1 MKFNILLNTAFKDII
16 KNKKRSLLTML
27 GIIIGIAAVIT
38 IIAIGRG
45 FQDYVVD
52 SSMGGEGK
60 ELSVAFFFQPENPT
74 NSVGSNTSVFTEK
87 NIRDISQMTDVVKV
101 ESDPEQFQN
110 NLLNV
115 SIRKNDG
122 KLESG
127 FAKPVEETESKIING
142 RAITKLDGDTNQKVA
157 VISKKLADDLFENED
172 PINKTVILKNDNY
185 IIVGIKEN
193 NAATNLFVMGNDV
206 DLPKGTVESR
216 KPKNNNSISMI
227 NVILKNGTK
236 VQDKAKEIQEY
247 LEKNGPMKAAG
258 SYNFVDIAQQI
269 EGISNVLG
277 SVTIFISLIA
287 AISLLIAG
295 IGMMNMMY
303 ISVAERIKEIGIRR
317 AIGAKKKEI
326 LYQFMLEGI
335 IVTVIGGIIGYII
348 GMIAA
353 FIASKFLPFPIKLE
367 LMPVLISLGISLGI
381 GIVFTYSPANTA
393 ANKNVIDII

>member
-1 MKFNILLNTAFKDII
+1 MKFNVLLNTAFKDII

-38 IIAIGRG
+38 MIAIGRG

-52 SSMGGEGK
+52 SLMGGEGK
-60 ELSVAFFFQPENPT
+60 ELSVAFYFQPENPT

-87 NIRDISQMTDVVKV
+87 NIRDISQITDVVKV

-110 NLLNV
+110 DLLNV
-115 SIRKNDG
+115 SIQKNDG
-122 KLESG
+122 KMESA
-127 FAKPVEETESKIING
+127 FAKPVEETESKIVKG

-157 VISKKLADDLFENED
+157 VITQKLADEMFENED
-172 PINKTVILKNDNY
+172 PINKTVLVKNDY
-185 IIVGIKEN
+185 YVIVGIKEN

-206 DLPKGTVESR
+206 DIPKGTLESR

-258 SYNFVDIAQQI
+258 SYNFVDIAKQI
-269 EGISNVLG
+269 EGISSVLG

-326 LYQFMLEGI
+326 LHQFMLEGI

>member
-52 SSMGGEGK
+52 SLMGGEGK
-60 ELSVAFFFQPENPT
+60 ELSVAFYFQPENPT

-87 NIRDISQMTDVVKV
+87 NIRDISQITDVLKV
-101 ESDPEQFQN
+101 ESDPEKFQN
-110 NLLNV
+110 DMVNV
-115 SIRKNDG
+115 SMQKNDG
-122 KLESG
+122 KIESA
-127 FAKPVEETESKIING
+127 FAKPVEETESKIVKG

-157 VISKKLADDLFENED
+157 VISQKLADEMFENED
-172 PINKTVILKNDNY
+172 PINKTVLVKNDY
-185 IIVGIKEN
+185 YVIVGIKEN
-193 NAATNLFVMGNDV
+193 NAASNLFTFGNDV
-206 DLPKGTVESR
+206 DLPKETLKSR
-216 KPKNNNSISMI
+216 QPKNNNSISMI

-258 SYNFVDIAQQI
+258 SYSFVDIAKQI
-269 EGISNVLG
+269 EGISSVLG

-326 LYQFMLEGI
+326 LHQFMLEGI

>member
-52 SSMGGEGK
+52 SLMGGEGK
-60 ELSVAFFFQPENPT
+60 ELSVAFYFQPENPT

-87 NIRDISQMTDVVKV
+87 NIRDISQITDVLKV
-101 ESDPEQFQN
+101 ESDPEKFQN
-110 NLLNV
+110 DMVNV
-115 SIRKNDG
+115 SMQKNDG
-122 KLESG
+122 KIESA
-127 FAKPVEETESKIING
+127 FAKPVEETESKIVKG

-185 IIVGIKEN
+185 VIVGIKEN

>member
-52 SSMGGEGK
+52 SLMGGEGK

-115 SIRKNDG
+115 SIQKNDG

-127 FAKPVEETESKIING
+127 FAKPVEETESKIVNG

-172 PINKTVILKNDNY
+172 PINKTVIFKNDNY
-185 IIVGIKEN
+185 VIVGIKEN

-206 DLPKGTVESR
+206 ELPKDTVESR

>member
-52 SSMGGEGK
+52 SLMGGEGK
-60 ELSVAFFFQPENPT
+60 ELSVAFYFQPENPT

-87 NIRDISQMTDVVKV
+87 NIRDISQITDVLKV
-101 ESDPEQFQN
+101 ESDPEKFQN
-110 NLLNV
+110 DMVNV
-115 SIRKNDG
+115 SMQKNDG
-122 KLESG
+122 KIESA
-127 FAKPVEETESKIING
+127 FAKPVEETESKIVRG

-157 VISKKLADDLFENED
+157 VITQKLADEIFEDED
-172 PINKTVILKNDNY
+172 PLDKTVIVKNDY
-185 IIVGIKEN
+185 YVIVGIKEN
-193 NAATNLFVMGNDV
+193 NAATNLFSFGNDV
-206 DLPKGTVESR
+206 DIPKGTLESR

>member
-16 KNKKRSLLTML
+16 KNKKRSVLTML

-52 SSMGGEGK
+52 SLMGGEGK

-127 FAKPVEETESKIING
+127 FAKPVEETESKIVNG

-185 IIVGIKEN
+185 VIVGIKEN

-206 DLPKGTVESR
+206 ELPKGTVESR

>member
-1 MKFNILLNTAFKDII
+1 MKFNVLLNTAFKDII

-52 SSMGGEGK
+52 SLMGGEGK
-60 ELSVAFFFQPENPT
+60 ELSVAFYFQPENPT

-87 NIRDISQMTDVVKV
+87 NIRDISQITDVVKV

-110 NLLNV
+110 DLLNV
-115 SIRKNDG
+115 SIQKNNG
-122 KLESG
+122 KMESA
-127 FAKPVEETESKIING
+127 FAKPVEETESKIVKG

-157 VISKKLADDLFENED
+157 VISQKLADEMFENED
-172 PINKTVILKNDNY
+172 PLNKTVIVKNDY
-185 IIVGIKEN
+185 YVIVGIKEN

-206 DLPKGTVESR
+206 DLPKETLKSR
-216 KPKNNNSISMI
+216 QPKNNNSISMI

-258 SYNFVDIAQQI
+258 SYSFVDIAKQI
-269 EGISNVLG
+269 EGISSVLG

-326 LYQFMLEGI
+326 LHQFMLEGI

>member
-52 SSMGGEGK
+52 SLMGGEGK

-127 FAKPVEETESKIING
+127 FAKPVEETESKIVNG

-185 IIVGIKEN
+185 VIVGIKEN

-206 DLPKGTVESR
+206 ELPKGTVESR

-335 IVTVIGGIIGYII
+335 IVTVIGGIIGYIF

>member
-52 SSMGGEGK
+52 SLMGGEGK
-60 ELSVAFFFQPENPT
+60 ELSVAFYFQPENPT

-87 NIRDISQMTDVVKV
+87 NIRDIQQMTDVVKV

-115 SIRKNDG
+115 SIQKNDG

-127 FAKPVEETESKIING
+127 FAKPVEETESKIVNG

-172 PINKTVILKNDNY
+172 PINKTVIFKNDNY
-185 IIVGIKEN
+185 VIVGIKEN

-206 DLPKGTVESR
+206 ELPKGTVESR

>member
-1 MKFNILLNTAFKDII
+1 MKFNVLLNTAFKDII

-52 SSMGGEGK
+52 SLMGGEGK
-60 ELSVAFFFQPENPT
+60 ELSVAFYFQPENPT

-87 NIRDISQMTDVVKV
+87 NIRDISQITDVVKV

-110 NLLNV
+110 DLLNV
-115 SIRKNDG
+115 SIQKNDG
-122 KLESG
+122 KMESA
-127 FAKPVEETESKIING
+127 FAKPVEETESKIVKG

-157 VISKKLADDLFENED
+157 VISQKLADEMFENED
-172 PINKTVILKNDNY
+172 PINKTVLVKNDY
-185 IIVGIKEN
+185 YVIVGIKEN
-193 NAATNLFVMGNDV
+193 NAASNLFTFGNDV
-206 DLPKGTVESR
+206 DLPKETLKSR
-216 KPKNNNSISMI
+216 QPKNNNSISMI

-258 SYNFVDIAQQI
+258 SYSFVDIAKQI
-269 EGISNVLG
+269 EGISSVLG

-326 LYQFMLEGI
+326 LHQFMLEGI

-348 GMIAA
+348 GMVAA

>member
-52 SSMGGEGK
+52 SLMGGEGK
-60 ELSVAFFFQPENPT
+60 ELSVAFYFQPENPT

-87 NIRDISQMTDVVKV
+87 NIRDIQQMTDVVKV

-127 FAKPVEETESKIING
+127 FAKPVEETESKIVNG

-185 IIVGIKEN
+185 VIVGIKEN

-206 DLPKGTVESR
+206 ELPKGTVESR

>member
-52 SSMGGEGK
+52 SLMGGEGK

-87 NIRDISQMTDVVKV
+87 NIRDISQITDVLKV
-101 ESDPEQFQN
+101 ESDPEKFQN
-110 NLLNV
+110 DMVNV
-115 SIRKNDG
+115 SMQKNDG
-122 KLESG
+122 KIESA
-127 FAKPVEETESKIING
+127 FAKPVEETESKIVKG

-157 VISKKLADDLFENED
+157 VITQKLADEIFEDED
-172 PINKTVILKNDNY
+172 PLDKTVLVKNDY
-185 IIVGIKEN
+185 YVIVGIKEN
-193 NAATNLFVMGNDV
+193 NAATNLFSFGNDV
-206 DLPKGTVESR
+206 DIPKGTLESR

-247 LEKNGPMKAAG
+247 LEKNGPMKDAG

>member
-52 SSMGGEGK
+52 SLMGGEGK
-60 ELSVAFFFQPENPT
+60 ELSVAFYFQPENPT

-87 NIRDISQMTDVVKV
+87 NIRDISQITDVVKV

-110 NLLNV
+110 DLLNV
-115 SIRKNDG
+115 SIQKNDG
-122 KLESG
+122 KIESA
-127 FAKPVEETESKIING
+127 FAKPVEETESKIVKG

-157 VISKKLADDLFENED
+157 VITQKLADEIFEDED
-172 PINKTVILKNDNY
+172 PLDKTVIVKNDY
-185 IIVGIKEN
+185 YVIVGIKEN
-193 NAATNLFVMGNDV
+193 NAATNLFSFGNDV
-206 DLPKGTVESR
+206 DIPKGTLESR

-258 SYNFVDIAQQI
+258 SYNFVDIAKQI
-269 EGISNVLG
+269 EGISSVLG

-326 LYQFMLEGI
+326 LHQFMLEGI

>member
-52 SSMGGEGK
+52 SLMGGEGK
-60 ELSVAFFFQPENPT
+60 ELSVAFYFQPENPT

-87 NIRDISQMTDVVKV
+87 NIRDISQITDVLKV
-101 ESDPEQFQN
+101 ESDPEKFQN
-110 NLLNV
+110 DMVNV
-115 SIRKNDG
+115 SMQKNDG
-122 KLESG
+122 KIESA
-127 FAKPVEETESKIING
+127 FAKPVEETESKIVKG

-157 VISKKLADDLFENED
+157 VITQKLADEIFEDED
-172 PINKTVILKNDNY
+172 PLDKTVIFKNDNY
-185 IIVGIKEN
+185 VIVGIKEN

-206 DLPKGTVESR
+206 ELPKGTVESR

>member
-52 SSMGGEGK
+52 SLMGGEGK

-87 NIRDISQMTDVVKV
+87 NIRDISQITDVLKV
-101 ESDPEQFQN
+101 ESDPEKFQN
-110 NLLNV
+110 DMVNV
-115 SIRKNDG
+115 SMQKNDG
-122 KLESG
+122 KIESA
-127 FAKPVEETESKIING
+127 FAKPVEETESKIVKG

-157 VISKKLADDLFENED
+157 VITQKLADEIFEDED
-172 PINKTVILKNDNY
+172 PINKTVLVKNDY
-185 IIVGIKEN
+185 YVIVGIKEN
-193 NAATNLFVMGNDV
+193 NAATNLFSFGNDV
-206 DLPKGTVESR
+206 DIPKGTLESR

-258 SYNFVDIAQQI
+258 SYNFVDIAKQI
-269 EGISNVLG
+269 EGISSVLG

-348 GMIAA
+348 GMVAA

-367 LMPVLISLGISLGI
+367 LMPVLISLGISLAI

>member
-52 SSMGGEGK
+52 SLMGGEGK

-87 NIRDISQMTDVVKV
+87 NIRDISQITDVLKV
-101 ESDPEQFQN
+101 ESDPEKFQN
-110 NLLNV
+110 DMVNV
-115 SIRKNDG
+115 SMQKNNG
-122 KLESG
+122 KIESA
-127 FAKPVEETESKIING
+127 FAKPVEETESKIVKG

-157 VISKKLADDLFENED
+157 VITQKLADEIFEDED
-172 PINKTVILKNDNY
+172 PINKTVLVKNDY
-185 IIVGIKEN
+185 YVIVGIKEN
-193 NAATNLFVMGNDV
+193 NAATNLFSFGNDV
-206 DLPKGTVESR
+206 DIPKGTLESR

-236 VQDKAKEIQEY
+236 VQDKAKEIQEN

-367 LMPVLISLGISLGI
+367 LMPVLISLGISLVI

>member
-52 SSMGGEGK
+52 SLIGGEGK
-60 ELSVAFFFQPENPT
+60 ELSVAFYFQPENPT

-87 NIRDISQMTDVVKV
+87 NIRDIQQMTDVVKV
-101 ESDPEQFQN
+101 ESDPEKFQN
-110 NLLNV
+110 DMVNV
-115 SIRKNDG
+115 SMQKNDG
-122 KLESG
+122 KIESA
-127 FAKPVEETESKIING
+127 FAKPVEETESKIVKG

-157 VISKKLADDLFENED
+157 VITQKLADEIFEDED
-172 PINKTVILKNDNY
+172 PLDKTVLVKNDY
-185 IIVGIKEN
+185 YVIVGIKEN
-193 NAATNLFVMGNDV
+193 NAATNLFSFGNDV
-206 DLPKGTVESR
+206 DIPKGTLESR

>member
-52 SSMGGEGK
+52 SLMGGEGK
-60 ELSVAFFFQPENPT
+60 ELSVAFYFQPENPT
-74 NSVGSNTSVFTEK
+74 NSVGSNASVFTEK
-87 NIRDISQMTDVVKV
+87 NIRDISQITDVLKV
-101 ESDPEQFQN
+101 ESDPEKFQN
-110 NLLNV
+110 DMVNV
-115 SIRKNDG
+115 SMQKNDG
-122 KLESG
+122 KIESA
-127 FAKPVEETESKIING
+127 FAKPVEETESKIVRG

-157 VISKKLADDLFENED
+157 VITQKLADEIFEDED
-172 PINKTVILKNDNY
+172 PLDKTVLVKNDY
-185 IIVGIKEN
+185 YVIVGVKEN
-193 NAATNLFVMGNDV
+193 NAATNLFSFGNDV
-206 DLPKGTVESR
+206 DIPKGTLESR

-247 LEKNGPMKAAG
+247 LEKNGPLKAAG

>member
-52 SSMGGEGK
+52 SLMGGEGK
-60 ELSVAFFFQPENPT
+60 ELSVAFYFQPENPT

-127 FAKPVEETESKIING
+127 FAKPVEETESKIVKG
-142 RAITKLDGDTNQKVA
+142 RPITKLDGDTNQKVA
-157 VISKKLADDLFENED
+157 VISKKLADEIFENED

-185 IIVGIKEN
+185 VIVGIKEN

-258 SYNFVDIAQQI
+258 SYNFVDVAQQI

>member
-52 SSMGGEGK
+52 SLMGGEGK

>member
-1 MKFNILLNTAFKDII
+1 LNTAFKDII

-52 SSMGGEGK
+52 SLMGGEGK
-60 ELSVAFFFQPENPT
+60 ELSVAFYFQPENPT

-87 NIRDISQMTDVVKV
+87 NIRDISHITDVLKV
-101 ESDPEQFQN
+101 ESDPEKFQN
-110 NLLNV
+110 DMVNV
-115 SIRKNDG
+115 SMQKNDG
-122 KLESG
+122 KIESA
-127 FAKPVEETESKIING
+127 FAKPVEETESKIVKG

-157 VISKKLADDLFENED
+157 VITEKLADEIFEDED
-172 PINKTVILKNDNY
+172 PLDKTVIVKNDY
-185 IIVGIKEN
+185 YVIVGIKEN
-193 NAATNLFVMGNDV
+193 NAATNLFSFGNDV
-206 DLPKGTVESR
+206 DIPKGTLESR

-348 GMIAA
+348 GMVAA

-367 LMPVLISLGISLGI
+367 LMPVLISLGISLAI

>member
-1 MKFNILLNTAFKDII
+1 MKFNVLLNTAFKDII

-52 SSMGGEGK
+52 SLIGGEGK
-60 ELSVAFFFQPENPT
+60 ELSVAFYFQPENPS

-87 NIRDISQMTDVVKV
+87 NIRDISQITDVVKV

-110 NLLNV
+110 DLLNV
-115 SIRKNDG
+115 SIQKNDG
-122 KLESG
+122 KMESA
-127 FAKPVEETESKIING
+127 FAKPVEETESKIVKG

-157 VISKKLADDLFENED
+157 VITQKLADEMFENED
-172 PINKTVILKNDNY
+172 PINKTVLVKNDY
-185 IIVGIKEN
+185 YVIVGIKEN

-206 DLPKGTVESR
+206 DLPKETLKSR
-216 KPKNNNSISMI
+216 QPKNNNSISMI

-258 SYNFVDIAQQI
+258 SYSFVDIAKQI
-269 EGISNVLG
+269 EGISSVLG

-326 LYQFMLEGI
+326 LHQFMLEGI

-348 GMIAA
+348 GMVAA
-353 FIASKFLPFPIKLE
+353 FIASQFLPFPIKLE

>member
-52 SSMGGEGK
+52 SLMGGEGK
-60 ELSVAFFFQPENPT
+60 ELSVAFYFQPENPT

-87 NIRDISQMTDVVKV
+87 NIRDISQITDVLKV
-101 ESDPEQFQN
+101 ESDPEKFQN
-110 NLLNV
+110 DMVNV
-115 SIRKNDG
+115 SMQKNDG
-122 KLESG
+122 KIESA
-127 FAKPVEETESKIING
+127 FAKPVEETESKIVKG

-157 VISKKLADDLFENED
+157 VITQKLADEIFEDED

-185 IIVGIKEN
+185 VIVGIKEN

>member
-52 SSMGGEGK
+52 SLMGGEGK

-87 NIRDISQMTDVVKV
+87 NIRDISQITDVLKV
-101 ESDPEQFQN
+101 ESDPEKFQN
-110 NLLNV
+110 DMVNV
-115 SIRKNDG
+115 SMQKNDG
-122 KLESG
+122 KIESA
-127 FAKPVEETESKIING
+127 FAKPVEETESKIVKG

-157 VISKKLADDLFENED
+157 VITQKLADEIFEDED
-172 PINKTVILKNDNY
+172 PLDKTVIVKNDY
-185 IIVGIKEN
+185 YVIVGIKEN
-193 NAATNLFVMGNDV
+193 NAATNLFSFGNDV
-206 DLPKGTVESR
+206 DIPKGTLESR

>member
-52 SSMGGEGK
+52 SLMGGEGK

-87 NIRDISQMTDVVKV
+87 NIRDISQITDVLKV
-101 ESDPEQFQN
+101 ESDPEKFQN
-110 NLLNV
+110 DMVNV
-115 SIRKNDG
+115 SMQKNDG
-122 KLESG
+122 KIESA
-127 FAKPVEETESKIING
+127 FAKPVEETESKIVKG

-157 VISKKLADDLFENED
+157 VITQKLADEIFEDED
-172 PINKTVILKNDNY
+172 ALDKTVIVKNDY
-185 IIVGIKEN
+185 YVIVGIKEN
-193 NAATNLFVMGNDV
+193 NAATNLFSFGNDV
-206 DLPKGTVESR
+206 DIPKGTLESR

-258 SYNFVDIAQQI
+258 SYKFVDIAQQI

-326 LYQFMLEGI
+326 LYQFMFEGI

>member
-52 SSMGGEGK
+52 SLMGGEGK
-60 ELSVAFFFQPENPT
+60 ELSVAFYFQPENPT

-87 NIRDISQMTDVVKV
+87 NIRDISQITDVVKV

-110 NLLNV
+110 DLLNV
-115 SIRKNDG
+115 SIQKNDG
-122 KLESG
+122 KMESA
-127 FAKPVEETESKIING
+127 FAKPVEETESKIVKG

-157 VISKKLADDLFENED
+157 VITQKLADEMFENED
-172 PINKTVILKNDNY
+172 PINKTVLVKNDY
-185 IIVGIKEN
+185 YVIVGIKEN

-206 DLPKGTVESR
+206 DLPKETLKSR
-216 KPKNNNSISMI
+216 QPKNNNSISMI

-258 SYNFVDIAQQI
+258 SYSFVDIAKQI
-269 EGISNVLG
+269 EGISSVLG

-326 LYQFMLEGI
+326 LHQFMLEGI

-348 GMIAA
+348 GMVAA

>member
-52 SSMGGEGK
+52 SLMGGEGK

-115 SIRKNDG
+115 SIQKNDG

-127 FAKPVEETESKIING
+127 FAKPVEETESKIVNG

-185 IIVGIKEN
+185 VIVGIKEN

>member
-16 KNKKRSLLTML
+16 KNKKRSVLTML

-52 SSMGGEGK
+52 SLMGGEGK

-87 NIRDISQMTDVVKV
+87 NIRDISQITDVLKV
-101 ESDPEQFQN
+101 ESDPEKFQN
-110 NLLNV
+110 DMVNV
-115 SIRKNDG
+115 SMQKNDG
-122 KLESG
+122 KIESA
-127 FAKPVEETESKIING
+127 FAKPVEETESKIVKG

-157 VISKKLADDLFENED
+157 VITQKLADEIFEDED
-172 PINKTVILKNDNY
+172 PLDKTVIVKNDY
-185 IIVGIKEN
+185 YVIVGIKEN
-193 NAATNLFVMGNDV
+193 NAATNLFSFGNDV
-206 DLPKGTVESR
+206 DIPKGTLESR

-335 IVTVIGGIIGYII
+335 IVTVIGGIIGYLI

>member
-52 SSMGGEGK
+52 SLMGGEGK
-60 ELSVAFFFQPENPT
+60 ELSVAFYFQPENPT

-87 NIRDISQMTDVVKV
+87 NIRDISQITDVVKV

-110 NLLNV
+110 DLLNV
-115 SIRKNDG
+115 SIQKNDG
-122 KLESG
+122 KIESA
-127 FAKPVEETESKIING
+127 FAKPVEETESKIVKG

-157 VISKKLADDLFENED
+157 VITQKLADEIFEDED
-172 PINKTVILKNDNY
+172 PLDKTVIVKNDY
-185 IIVGIKEN
+185 YVIVGIKEN
-193 NAATNLFVMGNDV
+193 NAATNLFSFGNDV
-206 DLPKGTVESR
+206 DIPKGTLESR

-247 LEKNGPMKAAG
+247 LEKNGPMKATG
-258 SYNFVDIAQQI
+258 SYNFVDIAKQI
-269 EGISNVLG
+269 EGISSVLG

-326 LYQFMLEGI
+326 LHQFMLEGI

>member
-52 SSMGGEGK
+52 SLMGGEGK

-87 NIRDISQMTDVVKV
+87 NIRDISQITDVVKV
-101 ESDPEQFQN
+101 ESDPEKFQN
-110 NLLNV
+110 DMLNV

-127 FAKPVEETESKIING
+127 FAKPVEETESKIVNG

-185 IIVGIKEN
+185 VIVGIKEN

>member
-16 KNKKRSLLTML
+16 KNKKRSVLTML

-52 SSMGGEGK
+52 SLMGGEGK

-87 NIRDISQMTDVVKV
+87 NIRDISQITDVLKV
-101 ESDPEQFQN
+101 ESDPEKFQN
-110 NLLNV
+110 DMVNV
-115 SIRKNDG
+115 SMQKNDG
-122 KLESG
+122 KIESA
-127 FAKPVEETESKIING
+127 FAKPVEETESKIVKG
-142 RAITKLDGDTNQKVA
+142 RAITKLDEDTNQKVA
-157 VISKKLADDLFENED
+157 VITQKLADEIFEDED
-172 PINKTVILKNDNY
+172 PINKTVIVKNDY
-185 IIVGIKEN
+185 YVIVGIKEN
-193 NAATNLFVMGNDV
+193 NAATNLFSFGNDV
-206 DLPKGTVESR
+206 DIPKGTLESR

>member
-16 KNKKRSLLTML
+16 KNKKRSVLTML

-52 SSMGGEGK
+52 SLMGGEGK
-60 ELSVAFFFQPENPT
+60 ELSVAFYFQPENPT

-87 NIRDISQMTDVVKV
+87 NIRDISQITDVVKV

-127 FAKPVEETESKIING
+127 FAKPVEETESKIVNG

-185 IIVGIKEN
+185 VIVGIKEN

-206 DLPKGTVESR
+206 ELPKGTVESR

>member
-1 MKFNILLNTAFKDII
+1 MKFNVLLNTAFKDII

-52 SSMGGEGK
+52 SLMGGEGK
-60 ELSVAFFFQPENPT
+60 ELSVAFYFQPENPS

-87 NIRDISQMTDVVKV
+87 NIRDISQITDVVKV

-110 NLLNV
+110 DLLNV
-115 SIRKNDG
+115 SIQKNDG
-122 KLESG
+122 KMESA
-127 FAKPVEETESKIING
+127 FAKPVEETESKIVKG

-157 VISKKLADDLFENED
+157 VITQKLADEIFENED
-172 PINKTVILKNDNY
+172 PINKTVLVKNDY
-185 IIVGIKEN
+185 YVIVGIKEN

-206 DLPKGTVESR
+206 DLPKETLKSR
-216 KPKNNNSISMI
+216 QPKNNNSISMI

-258 SYNFVDIAQQI
+258 SYSFVDIAKQI
-269 EGISNVLG
+269 EGISSVLG

-317 AIGAKKKEI
+317 AIGARKKEI
-326 LYQFMLEGI
+326 LHQFMLEGI

-348 GMIAA
+348 GMVAA

>member
-52 SSMGGEGK
+52 SLMGGEGK
-60 ELSVAFFFQPENPT
+60 ELSVAFYFQPENPT

-87 NIRDISQMTDVVKV
+87 NIRDISQITDVLKV
-101 ESDPEQFQN
+101 ESDPEKFQN
-110 NLLNV
+110 DMVNV
-115 SIRKNDG
+115 SMQKNDG
-122 KLESG
+122 KIESA
-127 FAKPVEETESKIING
+127 FAKPVEETESKIVKG

-157 VISKKLADDLFENED
+157 VITQKLADEIFEDED
-172 PINKTVILKNDNY
+172 PLDKTVLVKNDY
-185 IIVGIKEN
+185 YVIVGIKEN
-193 NAATNLFVMGNDV
+193 NAATNLFSFGNDV
-206 DLPKGTVESR
+206 DIPKGTLESR

-247 LEKNGPMKAAG
+247 LEKNGPMKDAG

>member
-52 SSMGGEGK
+52 SLMGGEGK

-87 NIRDISQMTDVVKV
+87 NIRDISQITDVLKV
-101 ESDPEQFQN
+101 ESDPEKFQN
-110 NLLNV
+110 DMVNV
-115 SIRKNDG
+115 SMQKNDG
-122 KLESG
+122 KIESA
-127 FAKPVEETESKIING
+127 FAKPVEETESKIVKG

-157 VISKKLADDLFENED
+157 VISKKLADEIFEDED

-185 IIVGIKEN
+185 VIVGIKEN

-247 LEKNGPMKAAG
+247 LEKNGPMKATG

>member
-52 SSMGGEGK
+52 SLMGGEGK
-60 ELSVAFFFQPENPT
+60 ELSVAFYFQPENPT

-87 NIRDISQMTDVVKV
+87 NIRDISQITDVLKV
-101 ESDPEQFQN
+101 ESDPEKFQN
-110 NLLNV
+110 DMVNV
-115 SIRKNDG
+115 SMQKNDG
-122 KLESG
+122 KIESA
-127 FAKPVEETESKIING
+127 FAKPVEETESKIVKG

-157 VISKKLADDLFENED
+157 VITQKLADEIFEDED
-172 PINKTVILKNDNY
+172 PLDKTVIVKNDY
-185 IIVGIKEN
+185 YVIVGIKESN
-193 NAATNLFVMGNDV
+193 TATNLFSFGNDV
-206 DLPKGTVESR
+206 DIPKGTLESR

-277 SVTIFISLIA
+277 SVTIFISSIA

-335 IVTVIGGIIGYII
+335 IVTVIGGLIGYII

>member
-52 SSMGGEGK
+52 SLMGGEGK
-60 ELSVAFFFQPENPT
+60 ELSVAFYFQPENPT
-74 NSVGSNTSVFTEK
+74 NSVGNNTSVFTEK
-87 NIRDISQMTDVVKV
+87 NIRDISQITDVLKV
-101 ESDPEQFQN
+101 ESDPEKFQN
-110 NLLNV
+110 DMVNV
-115 SIRKNDG
+115 SMQKNDG
-122 KLESG
+122 KIESA
-127 FAKPVEETESKIING
+127 FAKPVEETESKIVKG

-157 VISKKLADDLFENED
+157 VITQKLADEIFEDED
-172 PINKTVILKNDNY
+172 PLDKTVIVKNDY
-185 IIVGIKEN
+185 YVIVGIKEN
-193 NAATNLFVMGNDV
+193 TAATNLFSFGNDV
-206 DLPKGTVESR
+206 DIPKETLESR

-335 IVTVIGGIIGYII
+335 IVTVIGGLIGYII

-367 LMPVLISLGISLGI
+367 LMPVLISLWISLGI